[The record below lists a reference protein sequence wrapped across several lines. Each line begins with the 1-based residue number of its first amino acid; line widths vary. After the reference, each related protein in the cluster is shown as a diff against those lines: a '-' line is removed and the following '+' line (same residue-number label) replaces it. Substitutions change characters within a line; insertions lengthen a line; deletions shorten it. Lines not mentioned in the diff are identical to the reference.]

1 MAVGG
6 GRARVALKATDAGMG
21 SHWWTV
27 GRGGTCS
34 DSAFRKYG
42 FNLDNRPEG

>member
-1 MAVGG
+1 MA
-6 GRARVALKATDAGMG
+6 LMATDAGMG

-27 GRGGTCS
+27 GRGGFHS
-34 DSAFRKYG
+34 ASAFGKCG